1 MKDLRK
7 NWTRDISLCIKLL
20 KCKLIQI
27 LKRSLNLRDC
37 FSHFVLKNWY
47 YRCLYFFLLLLF
59 YPWATPQVPTVDQLK
74 KNCFSLCEK
83 TISQMSLYLPFT
95 AISYKRLVTGSGKK
109 NQLFGK
115 TDNLLTHF
123 EWANADEKILMFLLK
138 EVSVIV
144 ARRMLF
150 KRNTFRCQLPQCK
163 KKETNTEQCRQQSS
177 KLTDREL
184 SSISYT
190 IMYMFARGL
199 SFVFFSHLNN

>member
-7 NWTRDISLCIKLL
+7 NRTRDISECVKLL

-47 YRCLYFFLLLLF
+47 YRRLYFFLLLLF
-59 YPWATPQVPTVDQLK
+59 YPWATPQVLTVDQLK
-74 KNCFSLCEK
+74 KDCFSLCEK
-83 TISQMSLYLPFT
+83 TISQMSL
-95 AISYKRLVTGSGKK
+95 SRLVTGSGKK

-123 EWANADEKILMFLLK
+123 EWANADEKILMCLLK

>member
-1 MKDLRK
+1 M
-7 NWTRDISLCIKLL
+7 SL
-20 KCKLIQI
+20 
-27 LKRSLNLRDC
+27 
-37 FSHFVLKNWY
+37 
-47 YRCLYFFLLLLF
+47 FFLLLLF
-59 YPWATPQVPTVDQLK
+59 YPWATPQVLTVDQLK
-74 KNCFSLCEK
+74 KDCFSLCEK
-83 TISQMSLYLPFT
+83 TISQMSL
-95 AISYKRLVTGSGKK
+95 SRLVTGSGKK

-123 EWANADEKILMFLLK
+123 EWANADEKILMCLLK

-184 SSISYT
+184 SSISCT
-190 IMYMFARGL
+190 MMYMFARGL
-199 SFVFFSHLNN
+199 SFLFFFRTLTTKGKTMEKLAINF

>member
-1 MKDLRK
+1 MK
-7 NWTRDISLCIKLL
+7 
-20 KCKLIQI
+20 
-27 LKRSLNLRDC
+27 KRY
-37 FSHFVLKNWY
+37 H
-47 YRCLYFFLLLLF
+47 RCLSICLLLLF
-59 YPWATPQVPTVDQLK
+59 HTKGLSEVP
-74 KNCFSLCEK
+74 E
-83 TISQMSLYLPFT
+83 
-95 AISYKRLVTGSGKK
+95 KK

-123 EWANADEKILMFLLK
+123 EWANADEKILMCLLK
-138 EVSVIV
+138 EFSVIV

>member
-1 MKDLRK
+1 
-7 NWTRDISLCIKLL
+7 
-20 KCKLIQI
+20 
-27 LKRSLNLRDC
+27 
-37 FSHFVLKNWY
+37 
-47 YRCLYFFLLLLF
+47 
-59 YPWATPQVPTVDQLK
+59 
-74 KNCFSLCEK
+74 
-83 TISQMSLYLPFT
+83 MSLFFPFI
-95 AISYKRLVTGSGKK
+95 AILSVSHPTGSNGRSAKK
-109 NQLFGK
+109 GLFFALWKNDITDVSLFASYCYFIQEACHRFRKRNQLFGK

-123 EWANADEKILMFLLK
+123 EWANADEKILMCLLK

-184 SSISYT
+184 LSISYT

>member
-1 MKDLRK
+1 MHWWK
-7 NWTRDISLCIKLL
+7 NWTRDISECIKLL

-109 NQLFGK
+109 KSTFWQNRQFAYALWMNK
-115 TDNLLTHF
+115 RRW
-123 EWANADEKILMFLLK
+123 ESIY
-138 EVSVIV
+138 VVI
-144 ARRMLF
+144 
-150 KRNTFRCQLPQCK
+150 
-163 KKETNTEQCRQQSS
+163 EGS
-177 KLTDREL
+177 
-184 SSISYT
+184 
-190 IMYMFARGL
+190 
-199 SFVFFSHLNN
+199 FSHRRPAYAV

>member
-7 NWTRDISLCIKLL
+7 NWTRDISECVKLL

-37 FSHFVLKNWY
+37 FSHFVLKKWY

-59 YPWATPQVPTVDQLK
+59 YPWATPQVLTVDQLK
-74 KNCFSLCEK
+74 KDCFSLYEK
-83 TISQMSLYLPFT
+83 TISQMSLYLPLT
-95 AISYKRLVTGSGKK
+95 AISYKRLVRGSGKK

-123 EWANADEKILMFLLK
+123 EWANADEKILMCLLK
-138 EVSVIV
+138 EFSVIV

>member
-1 MKDLRK
+1 MILQM
-7 NWTRDISLCIKLL
+7 SL
-20 KCKLIQI
+20 
-27 LKRSLNLRDC
+27 
-37 FSHFVLKNWY
+37 
-47 YRCLYFFLLLLF
+47 FFLLLLF
-59 YPWATPQVPTVDQLK
+59 YPWATPQVLTVDQLK
-74 KNCFSLCEK
+74 KDCFSLCEK
-83 TISQMSLYLPFT
+83 TISQMSL
-95 AISYKRLVTGSGKK
+95 SRLVTGSGKK

-123 EWANADEKILMFLLK
+123 EWANADEKILMCLLK

-190 IMYMFARGL
+190 IMYIFARGL